1 MERLFLLSDLVCA
14 IAQATNANSANSTK
28 VFMSA
33 DDVVDQLKKNNLTLQ
48 RCGYLINNLNNIE
61 MRCVETF

>member
-14 IAQATNANSANSTK
+14 IAQATNANSANSTM

-33 DDVVDQLKKNNLTLQ
+33 DDVVDQPEKNSLLVQAEDIPVKHHPFIHEHTH
-48 RCGYLINNLNNIE
+48 
-61 MRCVETF
+61 